1 MKPVLDDHEF
11 QSGVWKKL
19 QAYLEEELA
28 ERRSHNDS
36 RSLDAVE
43 TAFVRGQIEHIKKM
57 LRLPTF
63 GKPIGKL
70 VPSLQYVPR
79 TDDMR

>member
-1 MKPVLDDHEF
+1 MKPVLDDQEF

-28 ERRSHNDS
+28 ERRARNDGK
-36 RSLDAVE
+36 SLNEVE

-57 LRLPTF
+57 LALQSL
-63 GKPIGKL
+63 GKPLTQTFNEKEL
-70 VPSLQYVPR
+70 R
-79 TDDMR
+79 K

>member
-19 QAYLEEELA
+19 QAYLEEELVTLRA
-28 ERRSHNDS
+28 HNDS

-43 TAFVRGQIEHIKKM
+43 TAFVRGKIEHAKKM
-57 LRLPTF
+57 VALQSL
-63 GKPIGKL
+63 GKPIARL
-70 VPSLQYVPR
+70 SPSSQYVPR
-79 TDDMR
+79 TDEML

>member
-19 QAYLEEELA
+19 CAHWEEELT
-28 ERRSHNDS
+28 ERRVRNDGKT
-36 RSLDAVE
+36 LNDVE

-63 GKPIGKL
+63 GKPL
-70 VPSLQYVPR
+70 VKVSENDVGQH
-79 TDDMR
+79 

>member
-19 QAYLEEELA
+19 QAYLEEELTTL
-28 ERRSHNDS
+28 RVHNDC

-43 TAFVRGQIEHIKKM
+43 TAFVRGKIEHAKKM
-57 LRLPTF
+57 IALQSL
-63 GKPIGKL
+63 GKPLAMQVNRDDVGKH
-70 VPSLQYVPR
+70 
-79 TDDMR
+79 